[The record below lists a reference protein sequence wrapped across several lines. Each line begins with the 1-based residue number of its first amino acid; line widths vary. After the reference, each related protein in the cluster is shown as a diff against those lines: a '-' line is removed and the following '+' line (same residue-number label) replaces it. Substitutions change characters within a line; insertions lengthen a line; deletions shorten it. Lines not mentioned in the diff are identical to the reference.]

1 MTIKLAE
8 KNLAAN
14 TEHNELK
21 LFFCP
26 KKPTKIEKID
36 ISRSVM
42 EDLILRFLY
51 TRGSIN
57 LSELSMYLKLP
68 YSILH
73 ELFQQL
79 RQKKFFEVVGMK
91 GNDYI
96 FTLSGIGRE
105 MAEKRLSV
113 CHYCGPAPVSLNNY
127 RESVIAQISKQK
139 INRELLNNAFSEL
152 VLTDNFLDQLGP
164 ALTSQKSIFLYGPTG
179 NGKTS
184 VANRLT
190 KIFNKPIVI
199 PYAVEVDGQIIIL
212 YDPTVHEKINIDIME
227 LDERWVVC
235 RRPCIIVGGE
245 LESNMLE
252 LQIEESTK
260 VYNAPLQ
267 MRANNGIFIIDDF
280 GRQVLSPTHLLNR
293 WIVPLDRRVD
303 YLSLRYGLKFEI
315 PFEVVVIFSTNLNPK
330 DLADEAFLRRIPNKI
345 CVDTVDE
352 EVFEKIFQRV
362 VRKRNIPCETSSG
375 KVLKQLCLEFGP
387 KRLSACYPSD
397 IIDIIA
403 SISAYEASPI
413 QINRNIL
420 ERASKIYF
428 AKSDSLLK
436 EHSQ

>member
-1 MTIKLAE
+1 MRTKLAE
-8 KNLAAN
+8 KNVAAN
-14 TEHNELK
+14 TEHNDLE

-26 KKPTKIEKID
+26 EKPTKIEKID

-57 LSELSMYLKLP
+57 ISELSMYLKLP

-79 RQKKFFEVVGMK
+79 RQKKFFEVMGMK

-113 CHYCGPAPVSLNNY
+113 CHYCGPAPVSLNSY
-127 RESVIAQISKQK
+127 RESVIAQITKQK

-190 KIFNKPIVI
+190 KIFNKPIV
-199 PYAVEVDGQIIIL
+199 
-212 YDPTVHEKINIDIME
+212 
-227 LDERWVVC
+227 VC

-280 GRQVLSPTHLLNR
+280 GRQILSPTHLLNR

-315 PFEVVVIFSTNLNPK
+315 PFEVVVIFSTNLNPN

-345 CVDTVDE
+345 CVDTVNE

-362 VRKRNIPCETSSG
+362 VRKRNIPCETLSS

-413 QINRNIL
+413 QINRGSL
-420 ERASKIYF
+420 ERAAKIYF

>member
-1 MTIKLAE
+1 MRIHFDENTVE
-8 KNLAAN
+8 AN
-14 TEHNELK
+14 TEQSEFE

-26 KKPTKIEKID
+26 EKPTKIEDID
-36 ISRSVM
+36 ISRSVIK
-42 EDLILRFLY
+42 DLILRFLY

-57 LSELSMYLKLP
+57 LRKLGMYLKLP
-68 YSILH
+68 FSILH

-79 RQKKFFEVVGMK
+79 RQNKFFEVMGMK

-105 MAEKRLSV
+105 MAEKLLSV
-113 CHYCGPAPVSLNNY
+113 SHYCGPAPVSLNNY
-127 RESVIAQISKQK
+127 RKSVISQITTQK
-139 INRELLNNAFSEL
+139 INRKLLTNAFSEL

-164 ALTSQKSIFLYGPTG
+164 ALSSQKSIFLYGPTG

-190 KIFNKPIVI
+190 KIFENPIVI
-199 PYAVEVDGQIIIL
+199 PYAVEVDGQIISL
-212 YDPTVHEKINIDIME
+212 YDPRVHERLDIEIMG
-227 LDERWVVC
+227 LDDRWVVC

-267 MRANNGIFIIDDF
+267 MKANNGILIIDDF
-280 GRQVLSPTHLLNR
+280 GRQIISPTYLLNR

-303 YLSLRYGLKFEI
+303 YLSLSYGLKFEI
-315 PFEVVVIFSTNLNPK
+315 PFEVIVIFSTNLDPS

-345 CVDTVDE
+345 CVDTVSE

-362 VRKRNIPCETSSG
+362 VEEKNIPCDTSSG
-375 KVLKQLCLEFGP
+375 NVLKLLCLEFGP

-403 SISAYEASPI
+403 SISAYEASPVR
-413 QINRNIL
+413 INRECL
-420 ERASKIYF
+420 ERAAKIYF
-428 AKSDSLLK
+428 TKSEFMLK
-436 EHSQ
+436 E